1 MFLQRAHNTHL
12 ARSVHVEQEGAS
24 DLSEVSA
31 HSVAED
37 ITFRTHCILHEFYR
51 PFQMELDALLAEYSY
66 PPMRWDT
73 RSKAGRLCPEEYR
86 HWPASVPGG
95 AGGDDG
101 MAGGE
106 GGGNG
111 GDGGGG
117 GSSSS
122 SRSSEVLASIPS
134 RPKQRGS
141 KLKGSAD
148 EEDVGEELIPAVPRP
163 RLTKGVG
170 SNVRSSADEEEAMDE
185 EPAAAVAASRSRPT
199 KGGGF
204 KPSKANKP
212 KQKKGKKQKPK

>member
-1 MFLQRAHNTHL
+1 MALRS
-12 ARSVHVEQEGAS
+12 ARGAS
-24 DLSEVSA
+24 PAREDRRTASPLSARRVSSPRPLYSA
-31 HSVAED
+31 RTASSSQDRRPLTARRGSSSPRSARPQSARGRPSSPFAASHSYSSSS
-37 ITFRTHCILHEFYR
+37 LHGNR
-51 PFQMELDALLAEYSY
+51 ATSCYSATPCGFNSFA
-66 PPMRWDT
+66 PP
-73 RSKAGRLCPEEYR
+73 SGY
-86 HWPASVPGG
+86 S
-95 AGGDDG
+95 
-101 MAGGE
+101 
-106 GGGNG
+106 
-111 GDGGGG
+111 G

>member
-1 MFLQRAHNTHL
+1 MEHEWDVGCNVIEMQQIHDMLI
-12 ARSVHVEQEGAS
+12 AS
-24 DLSEVSA
+24 QTEEWEMV
-31 HSVAED
+31 
-37 ITFRTHCILHEFYR
+37 
-51 PFQMELDALLAEYSY
+51 
-66 PPMRWDT
+66 MR
-73 RSKAGRLCPEEYR
+73 
-86 HWPASVPGG
+86 
-95 AGGDDG
+95 
-101 MAGGE
+101 
-106 GGGNG
+106 
-111 GDGGGG
+111 
-117 GSSSS
+117 
-122 SRSSEVLASIPS
+122 
-134 RPKQRGS
+134 S